1 MIGSLIYVRVSGF
14 DFLPVLEGKPDVV
27 LCVDC
32 DVVHQSVP
40 SFQCEFWQLI
50 RQLFKGLQEGFV
62 VGSLGLLLADLL
74 GDFLKASLGLVE
86 ALRQGVVPFL
96 VFGLI
101 QSNVGVFV
109 NALLHHVGNHLR
121 FLQELIVLSL
131 KRCGVKEDGDHGVA
145 VCDNLTLRLQQLVH
159 CLKEGGLNLLV
170 RQVRCAAGLVAVVL
184 MVAALDDL
192 PVFAVGVPDL

>member
-1 MIGSLIYVRVSGF
+1 MIGSLIYVWASGF
-14 DFLPVLEGKPDVV
+14 HFLPVLEGKPDVV
-27 LCVDC
+27 LGIDRG
-32 DVVHQSVP
+32 VVHQPVP
-40 SFQCEFWQLI
+40 SFQREFRQLI

-62 VGSLGLLLADLL
+62 VGSLGLLLADLFA
-74 GDFLKASLGLVE
+74 DFLKASLGLVE
-86 ALRQGVVPFL
+86 PLCQGVVPFL

-109 NALLHHVGNHLR
+109 NTLLHHVGNHLR
-121 FLQELIVLSL
+121 FLQELVVLCL
-131 KRCGVKEDGDHGVA
+131 KRSGVEEDGNHGVA
-145 VCDNLTLRLQQLVH
+145 VCDNLILRLQQLVH

-184 MVAALDDL
+184 VVAPPDDL